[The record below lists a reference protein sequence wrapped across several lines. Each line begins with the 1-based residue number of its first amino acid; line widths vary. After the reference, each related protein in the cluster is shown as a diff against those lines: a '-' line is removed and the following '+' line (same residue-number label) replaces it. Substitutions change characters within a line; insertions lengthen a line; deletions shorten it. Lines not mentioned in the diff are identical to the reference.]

1 MYVDVLKVQLAASEV
16 DIFYQMINQ
25 LLTRS
30 SIMKK
35 EKIHYIY
42 RPWVNTDALL
52 CTYHDVFEYE
62 KKKILNAD

>member
-35 EKIHYIY
+35 KKYITSIARGLTQMLSY
-42 RPWVNTDALL
+42 ALNMMYLNMKKNTE
-52 CTYHDVFEYE
+52 CR
-62 KKKILNAD
+62 